1 MYICLKITHDIG
13 ICGHEVLRWRRCCGV
28 GDIDLFCAVMRV
40 TVGTDVSHIYVL
52 TSPQTLFL
60 RSKLLVDEHSCS
72 EDLPYKFNGKQF
84 DDETGLYYYGAR
96 YMNPMASIWYGV
108 DAFAEKYVESSGY
121 VFCIDNPIKLIDSDG
136 NKWDIHTSKNKDGKT
151 NVLITVT
158 GVVYNNSSDKKIN
171 INKVRDQIKAQIESR
186 YTFSSKKYNVKTNIN
201 LRVVNS
207 VEDIQKDD
215 HVF

>member
-1 MYICLKITHDIG
+1 
-13 ICGHEVLRWRRCCGV
+13 
-28 GDIDLFCAVMRV
+28 
-40 TVGTDVSHIYVL
+40 
-52 TSPQTLFL
+52 
-60 RSKLLVDEHSCS
+60 
-72 EDLPYKFNGKQF
+72 
-84 DDETGLYYYGAR
+84 
-96 YMNPMASIWYGV
+96 MASIWYGV